1 MRLWLNRKGDV
12 SLRDQLMT
20 QVVLG
25 ILGRELLPGSRL
37 PSTRE
42 LARRFGIHAN
52 TASAAYT
59 QLEREGWVE
68 QRHGSGV
75 FVRRSRPD
83 AALTPEMAVDQLI
96 GQLAAKARKLGA
108 SESLVRDRL
117 QRWLAMEPP
126 ARWLLIEPDPALAA
140 IVLHEIEPAL
150 TLPIADC
157 RPEQCR
163 DTVASG
169 NAMPLVL
176 PSKAAA
182 VRQLLP
188 PERDLTV
195 LQVQPVSNELQQKLQ
210 RYLPE
215 HATDLIGI
223 ASHWTDFQ
231 RIAQTMLIAVGL
243 RPESLLVCDA
253 NSAGWK
259 RGLETTSGVV
269 CDSVTAEELPPGC
282 FPMVFRL
289 IAESSIAEMRATE
302 FRITGDGA
310 ASAPQM

>member
-1 MRLWLNRKGDV
+1 MRLWLNRNADI
-12 SLRDQLMT
+12 SLREQLIT

-25 ILGRELLPGSRL
+25 ILCRELLPGQRL

-42 LARRFGIHAN
+42 LARRFGIHQN
-52 TASAAYT
+52 TASAAYS

-83 AALTPEMAVDQLI
+83 APLTPEMAIDQLI
-96 GQLAAKARKLGA
+96 GQLALRARKLGA
-108 SESLVRDRL
+108 SEQLVRARL
-117 QRWLAMEPP
+117 LHWLSMEPP

-150 TLPIADC
+150 SLPVSDC
-157 RPEQCR
+157 RPDQYR
-163 DTVASG
+163 NVA
-169 NAMPLVL
+169 AMGDALALVL
-176 PSKAAA
+176 PSKAAM

-188 PERDLTV
+188 PEHDLTV
-195 LQVQPVSNELQQKLQ
+195 LQVQPVSAELQAKLQ

-223 ASHWTDFQ
+223 ASHWTEFQ

-243 RPESLLVCDA
+243 KPESLLVRDA
-253 NSAGWK
+253 NKSGWK
-259 RGLETTSGVV
+259 RGLDATSGVV
-269 CDSVTAEELPPGC
+269 CDSVTAEELPSGC

-289 IAESSIAEMRATE
+289 IAESSIAELRSAE
-302 FRITGDGA
+302 ARITGDGA
-310 ASAPQM
+310 AIAPEM

>member
-12 SLRDQLMT
+12 SLRDQLVT

-25 ILGRELLPGSRL
+25 ILCRELLPGARL

-83 AALTPEMAVDQLI
+83 SALTPEMAIDQLI
-96 GQLAAKARKLGA
+96 GQLAVSARKLGA
-108 SESLVRDRL
+108 PESLVRTRM
-117 QRWLAMEPP
+117 QRWLASEPP
-126 ARWLLIEPDPALAA
+126 ARWLLIEPDPDLAA

-150 TLPIADC
+150 TLPISDC
-157 RPEQCR
+157 RPDQCR
-163 DTVASG
+163 DSAG
-169 NAMPLVL
+169 DAMPLVL
-176 PSKAAA
+176 PSKAAS

-195 LQVQPVSNELQQKLQ
+195 LQVQPVSNELQAKLQ

-215 HATDLIGI
+215 HASDLIGI
-223 ASHWTDFQ
+223 ASHWVDFQ
-231 RIAQTMLIAVGL
+231 RIAQTLLIAVGL
-243 RPESLLVCDA
+243 RPESLLLCDA
-253 NSAGWK
+253 NRPNWK

-269 CDSVTAEELPPGC
+269 CDSVTAEELPSGC
-282 FPMVFRL
+282 FPMIFRL
-289 IAESSIAEMRATE
+289 ISESSIAELRATE
-302 FRITGDGA
+302 SGITGDD
-310 ASAPQM
+310 ASAAPQM